1 VGPVVEPQEA
11 MGTAGYLP
19 LRNGDEIGGL
29 RPMLMLRTTDRRRAD
44 CDRILRYNEGMS
56 EVEIRAATTQDFAL
70 VDALALE
77 AWQVLKPGYDPK
89 QWGDLLTSVGRMS
102 QLATDGQLLVATTS
116 GQVAGAV
123 GYMPPGRSN
132 PKIYP
137 LEWPSIRMLVVRP
150 SHRGCG
156 IGKALMNACVREAA
170 KDGAR
175 CIGLHTSPIME
186 VALPMYLRMGFIKDA
201 DLPSIAGAPY
211 ARYALTLDASRVGV
225 EGASVQT
232 DGVIT
237 AR

>member
-1 VGPVVEPQEA
+1 MAIQS
-11 MGTAGYLP
+11 
-19 LRNGDEIGGL
+19 
-29 RPMLMLRTTDRRRAD
+29 
-44 CDRILRYNEGMS
+44 GMIQ
-56 EVEIRAATTQDFAL
+56 VEIRAATPDDCAL
-70 VDALALE
+70 IDALAVE

-89 QWGDLLTSVGRMS
+89 RWDDLLTSVGRMS

-132 PKIYP
+132 PKVFP
-137 LEWPSIRMLVVRP
+137 LDWPSIRMLVVRP

-156 IGKALMNACVREAA
+156 IGKALTYACIREAV

-201 DLPSIAGAPY
+201 ELPPIAGAPY
-211 ARYALTLDASRVGV
+211 ARYALALDASRVRV
-225 EGASVQT
+225 EGAAVQA
-232 DGVIT
+232 DEAIT